1 MKQQQE
7 KSRSPFAK
15 AIRNFFKSGVAT
27 AGAVILTLVVLMA
40 IFADVLAPF
49 DPNGINIV
57 DRLSPPFSEKNGVYH
72 VLGTDALGR
81 DILSRI
87 IYGSGISLLIGV
99 CAVCVGALVGVTFGL
114 LSGFKGGAWDNV
126 TMRITDVQLA
136 IPFLILALAVIA
148 ILGNGLVNVVMVIGL
163 TSWMLYARTVRAEV
177 MSIKNQDFVLMA
189 KAMGVS
195 ETKIMLRHILP
206 NVSSS
211 IIVISSLQVARVILF
226 EASLSFLGLGVPPDI
241 TTWGSM
247 ISDGRNYLNNAW
259 WIATIPGLAIFFTVI
274 GINLVGNRIRDLL
287 DPKLKANE

>member
-87 IYGSGISLLIGV
+87 IYGSRISLLIGV

-126 TMRITDVQLA
+126 IMRITDVQLA

-148 ILGNGLVNVVMVIGL
+148 IFGNGLVNVVMVIGL

>member
-87 IYGSGISLLIGV
+87 IYGSRISLLIGV

-126 TMRITDVQLA
+126 IMRITDVQLA

-259 WIATIPGLAIFFTVI
+259 WIATIPGLSIFFTVI

>member
-27 AGAVILTLVVLMA
+27 AGAVILTLVVMMA

-57 DRLSPPFSEKNGVYH
+57 DRLSPPFSEKSGVYH

-87 IYGSGISLLIGV
+87 IYGSRISLLIGV

-126 TMRITDVQLA
+126 IMRITDVQLA

>member
-87 IYGSGISLLIGV
+87 IYGSRISLLIGV

-126 TMRITDVQLA
+126 IMRITDVLLA

>member
-57 DRLSPPFSEKNGVYH
+57 DRLSPRCSEKNGVYH

-87 IYGSGISLLIGV
+87 IYGSRISLLIGV

-126 TMRITDVQLA
+126 IMRITDVQLA